1 VPTFSSS
8 SLSRRD
14 SFAHFRMATG
24 HLHHRRQIKAITMQ
38 QHQSF
43 SHPGLSFP
51 HNAMPLAKIIMTQRT
66 KARKIKAPCSSIVNS
81 DAVWFISYLFR
92 HTQLRIVYARIITV
106 GKIIPSNLHLEH
118 ALHLWPILLLQQFP
132 HSHGRGASATKMHIF
147 LHPSTPAQQ
156 QYRAQNS
163 Y

>member
-38 QHQSF
+38 KHQSF
-43 SHPGLSFP
+43 LHPGLSLP
-51 HNAMPLAKIIMTQRT
+51 HNAMPLAEIIMTQRT
-66 KARKIKAPCSSIVNS
+66 KARKINAPCSSIVNS

-92 HTQLRIVYARIITV
+92 HTQLRIFYAQIITV
-106 GKIIPSNLHLEH
+106 RKLIPSNLHLEH
-118 ALHLWPILLLQQFP
+118 VLLQQFP

-147 LHPSTPAQQ
+147 SPPPLWLQQ
-156 QYRAQNS
+156 KYRAQNS
-163 Y
+163 H